1 MLLFPTVP
9 TSPITAPANSGKGS
23 NFEFPAHGRA
33 FSLLLRTISD
43 QNKRNRSL
51 EREQKRRENCTISDL
66 SNFDGLVCGNQESF
80 RGQVRLKS
88 FVIIY
93 RFNRLELKFNL
104 FYIFYIRKKAQ
115 KPTLSRYTK
124 AKAPWGPAITTH
136 MPMDFL

>member
-1 MLLFPTVP
+1 MRICLTVP
-9 TSPITAPANSGKGS
+9 TSLITAPANSGKGS

-93 RFNRLELKFNL
+93 RFNRLEIKFNL
-104 FYIFYIRKKAQ
+104 FYIFMTKKGSE
-115 KPTLSRYTK
+115 TNVVSLY
-124 AKAPWGPAITTH
+124 
-136 MPMDFL
+136 